1 MAEFRFYCNDMNGFD
16 EKPTPWKSIN
26 ASSFTD
32 VINRY
37 YSDEIRVHDA
47 DNGGEDVY
55 FFGIS
60 DGESTKYFRIDH
72 SWYIYWDPDW
82 NIDNN
87 IEINEIPSGEAVGIP
102 GDRDWVELRQ
112 TSYPEVKKWPPTTLE
127 DW

>member
-1 MAEFRFYCNDMNGFD
+1 MAEFRFYCD
-16 EKPTPWKSIN
+16 EWTSGSGTPSKWKAVD

-37 YSDEIRVHDA
+37 YSDEIRVYDA

-55 FFGIS
+55 YFGVT
-60 DGESTKYFRIDH
+60 DGVTTKYYRLAHD
-72 SWYIYWDPDW
+72 WYIDWDPDW
-82 NIDNN
+82 NIYNN
-87 IEINEIPSGEAVGIP
+87 KEIVEIAHSEAVGIP

-112 TSYPEVKKWPPTTLE
+112 TSYPEVKKWPPMALG